1 MSDSTTHLDDRR
13 EFTPIDGVHELRQ
26 RQATRLWYR
35 ALQVDSV
42 VLSPIARFNSALHA
56 VEPVQ
61 PEPEIP
67 IADQLA
73 EIARIAIA
81 AGKRAEAQT
90 VQTVES
96 APPEPDKSFDWRLVP
111 ANCPALMLSASPT
124 LGGQMSE
131 AHLAPGIRFRI
142 ESIANGVAE
151 VFVMDD
157 RGEPVRG
164 YCNTVDLACADSER
178 ASGRSAY
185 GKSRLPRSSKF
196 KIPGLAQTFGSLR

>member
-1 MSDSTTHLDDRR
+1 MSDSATPLDDRR
-13 EFTPIDGVHELRQ
+13 EFAPIDGVHELRQ

-42 VLSPIARFNSALHA
+42 VLSPIVRSGLAVHE

-61 PEPEIP
+61 PEPAVP
-67 IADQLA
+67 SADQFA

-81 AGKRAEAQT
+81 AGKRAEAQI
-90 VQTVES
+90 VES
-96 APPEPDKSFDWRLVP
+96 APPEPDESFDWRLVP

-157 RGEPVRG
+157 CGEPVRG
-164 YCNTVDLACADSER
+164 YCNTVDLACADPER

-185 GKSRLPRSSKF
+185 GKSRLPRSSRF
-196 KIPGLAQTFGSLR
+196 KIPGFAQTFGSLR